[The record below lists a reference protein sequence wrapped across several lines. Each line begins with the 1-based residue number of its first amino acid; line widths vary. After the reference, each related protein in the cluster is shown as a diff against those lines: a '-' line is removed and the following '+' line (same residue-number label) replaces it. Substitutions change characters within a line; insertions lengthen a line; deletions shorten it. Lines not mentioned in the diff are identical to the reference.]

1 MKMSSK
7 RTAGWLVL
15 TVVAAILVGCAAPA
29 PAPIT
34 VEKIVQQTVVVEKQA
49 TVIVEKEVPATVV
62 VEKEVPATVVVEK
75 EVPVDKKTVILSY
88 NRFFNMSF
96 GDGPSPL
103 EAIRQAV
110 AAKYPEIDVQINLAP
125 DNMSQWHD
133 AMAIWITAKDNTI
146 DLFGMDTPW
155 VSEFGAAEWAVPLNE
170 HFPDIA
176 DKFEQAGL
184 DLFSYDGKLLAI
196 PFWTATSG
204 LYYRTDLLEEAG
216 YEPPKTWDELT
227 EIVEAIQKENP
238 DLTGYLWAGA
248 KEESLTMVWSEF
260 LHAFGG
266 KYWEDDG
273 ACAFNSPE
281 GVKAVEYMKSTIDSG
296 LSPKETTAW
305 NNDEARTRFVEGK
318 AIFLRGPHDYIT
330 WLNDPAKSSVVDKW
344 AFMPNPAGEGGI
356 QAGSS
361 GGFGLAIQPYTDD
374 LEAALKV
381 MDVVTSEEVQ
391 KAFAIAWGPVQY
403 YKDLY
408 EIPEVKNAYPEAYRL
423 GPVLETSLARP
434 QHPNYA
440 QVSTIIQDEVHAAL
454 TGVKPVQ
461 QALDDACSQIDALK

>member
-1 MKMSSK
+1 MSSK
-7 RTAGWLVL
+7 RNAGWLVL
-15 TVVAAILVGCAAPA
+15 ALVSAILIGCAAPA
-29 PAPIT
+29 PTT
-34 VEKIVQQTVVVEKQA
+34 VEKIVPQTVVVEKEVPA

-62 VEKEVPATVVVEK
+62 VEKEVPATVVVEVEK
-75 EVPVDKKTVILSY
+75 LVDKQTVILSY
-88 NRFFNMSF
+88 NRFFNLSF
-96 GDGPSPL
+96 SASPSPL
-103 EAIRQAV
+103 EVIRQAV
-110 AAKYPEIDVQINLAP
+110 AAKYPEVDVQLNLAP

-133 AMAIWITAKDNTI
+133 AMAIWITAKDSTI

-176 DKFEQAGL
+176 DRFEQAGL

-204 LYYRTDLLEEAG
+204 MYYRTDLLEEAG
-216 YEPPKTWDELT
+216 YEPPKTWDELI
-227 EIVEAIQKENP
+227 EISEALTQENP
-238 DLTGYLWAGA
+238 DLTGYLWAGG

-260 LHAFGG
+260 LYGFGG
-266 KYWEDDG
+266 QYWDDDG

-281 GVKAVEYMKSTIDSG
+281 GVKAVEFMKSTVDTG
-296 LSPKETTAW
+296 LSPRETTSW
-305 NNDEARTRFVEGK
+305 SNDEARTRFVEGK

-330 WLNDPAKSSVVDKW
+330 WLNDPAKSTVVDKW
-344 AFMPNPAGEGGI
+344 GFMPNPSAGGV

-361 GGFGLAIQPYTDD
+361 GGFGLAIQPHTDN

-381 MDVVTSEEVQ
+381 IEVIASEEVQ
-391 KAFAIAWGPVQY
+391 KGFAMAWGPVQY
-403 YKDLY
+403 YKGLY
-408 EIPEVKNAYPEAYRL
+408 DIPEVKSAYPEAYRL
-423 GPVLETSLARP
+423 APVLETSLARP

-454 TGVKPVQ
+454 TGVKPVSA
-461 QALDDACSQIDALK
+461 ALDDACAQIDALK

>member
-1 MKMSSK
+1 MFSK
-7 RTAGWLVL
+7 CTAGRLALALAAVIL
-15 TVVAAILVGCAAPA
+15 TGCVAPTPTA
-29 PAPIT
+29 
-34 VEKIVQQTVVVEKQA
+34 VEKVVPQTVVVEKQA
-49 TVIVEKEVPATVV
+49 TVIVEKEVLATVI
-62 VEKEVPATVVVEK
+62 VEK
-75 EVPVDKKTVILSY
+75 EVPVDKQTVILSY

-96 GDGPSPL
+96 GSGPSPL

-133 AMAIWITAKDNTI
+133 AMAIWITAKDSTI

-155 VSEFGAAEWAVPLNE
+155 VSEFGAAEWAVPINE

-176 DKFEQAGL
+176 DRFEQAGL
-184 DLFSYDGKLLAI
+184 DLFSYEGKLLAI
-196 PFWTATSG
+196 PFWTGTSG

-227 EIVEAIQKENP
+227 EIVEAVQSKHP

-260 LHAFGG
+260 LYAFGG
-266 KYWEDDG
+266 KYWNDEG
-273 ACAFNSPE
+273 ACAFNSPA
-281 GVKAVEYMKSTIDSG
+281 GVKAVEYMKATISSG

-305 NNDEARTRFVEGK
+305 NNDEARTRFVEGQ

-330 WLNDPAKSSVVDKW
+330 WLNDPTKSSVVGKW
-344 AFMPNPAGEGGI
+344 GFIPNPAGAGGI

-361 GGFGLAIQPYTDD
+361 GGFGLAIQPYTDN

-381 MDVVTSEEVQ
+381 LDVVTSEEVQ
-391 KAFAIAWGPVQY
+391 RAFAIAWGPVQY
-403 YKDLY
+403 YKGLY
-408 EIPEVKNAYPEAYRL
+408 DIPEVKQAYPEAYRL
-423 GPVLETSLARP
+423 GPVLATSLARP

>member
-1 MKMSSK
+1 LIS
-7 RTAGWLVL
+7 
-15 TVVAAILVGCAAPA
+15 CAAPT
-29 PAPIT
+29 PTT
-34 VEKIVQQTVVVEKQA
+34 VEKVVPQTVVVEKEVLA

-75 EVPVDKKTVILSY
+75 EVPVDKQTVILSY
-88 NRFFNMSF
+88 NRFFNLSF
-96 GDGPSPL
+96 SDAPSPL

-110 AAKYPEIDVQINLAP
+110 AKKYPEIDVQLNLAP

-133 AMAIWITAKDNTI
+133 AMAIWITAKDSTI

-176 DKFEQAGL
+176 DTFEKAGL

-204 LYYRTDLLEEAG
+204 MYYRTDLLEAAG

-227 EIVEAIQKENP
+227 TIVEAITKENP

-260 LHAFGG
+260 LYEFGG
-266 KYWEDDG
+266 KYWTDDG
-273 ACAFNSPE
+273 SCAFNSPE
-281 GVKAVEYMKSTIDSG
+281 GVKAVEFMKSTIDTG
-296 LSPKETTAW
+296 LSPKETTSW

-330 WLNDPAKSSVVDKW
+330 WLNDPAKSSVAGKW
-344 AFMPNPAGEGGI
+344 GFVPNPAETGI

-361 GGFGLAIQPYTDD
+361 GGFGLAIQPYTDN

-381 MDVVTSEEVQ
+381 MEVIASEEVQ
-391 KAFAIAWGPVQY
+391 KGFALAWGPVQY
-403 YKDLY
+403 YKGLY
-408 EIPEVKNAYPEAYRL
+408 DIPEVKNVYPEAHRL
-423 GPVLETSLARP
+423 GPVLATSLARP

-461 QALDDACSQIDALK
+461 QALDDACAQIDALK